1 MAAYTRAAPRE
12 GRGAGSRSRIVR
24 LPLQTLAAGRGGA
37 AAVRPRRVRARQRG
51 TASSS
56 LRAPGTPGLHVL
68 PVQRAPFAFDLLG
81 ARWRARAGS
90 TVEVRTRAA
99 AAPWS
104 AWTRLEPDGSGA
116 VSHAEPVWLP
126 GSGRL
131 QVRVR
136 GVSRVRIALVAS
148 RSQPAAAAARPLL
161 GSRPAVDHLARRA
174 GARTR
179 RCGVR
184 HRATPRP
191 CTWSSCTTRTR
202 PTATRPTTCRRS
214 SVRSTPT
221 TCARTAGTTLAT
233 TSSSTPTGASSR
245 VAPAA
250 STAPS
255 SARTRRASTPAAW
268 ASP

>member
-12 GRGAGSRSRIVR
+12 GRGAGSRSPRR
-24 LPLQTLAAGRGGA
+24 EAPAPTLAAGRGGA
-37 AAVRPRRVRARQRG
+37 AAVRPRRVRGGNAVRRAVAARSRH
-51 TASSS
+51 S
-56 LRAPGTPGLHVL
+56 RP
-68 PVQRAPFAFDLLG
+68 
-81 ARWRARAGS
+81 ARAG
-90 TVEVRTRAA
+90 RAARPVCIRPARRPLACQGRLDRGGAHARGRGPVVGAGRDWSPTA
-99 AAPWS
+99 AAPS
-104 AWTRLEPDGSGA
+104 VTR
-116 VSHAEPVWLP
+116 
-126 GSGRL
+126 
-131 QVRVR
+131 
-136 GVSRVRIALVAS
+136 S
-148 RSQPAAAAARPLL
+148 RSGSPAAAGCRCASAGSRAFVSHWSRAIAARCGRSGPSPRLPA
-161 GSRPAVDHLARRA
+161 SRRSSRAPA

-179 RCGVR
+179 RCGVP